1 MILYTEKQL
10 QTAYIKY
17 VRELHKYNISS
28 KLYIKIPTLE
38 ELDQCMKQKWNY
50 KCKEEIYT
58 NGSSTITR

>member
-38 ELDQCMKQKWNY
+38 EFRPMYEAEMEFEYGDDFLH
-50 KCKEEIYT
+50 
-58 NGSSTITR
+58 